1 MKRQQVR
8 ADVDVTFEWQVF
20 EVARDVMV
28 LDGWGNL
35 LGTFRT
41 MGGAVLAM
49 LAVEAGPPLCQDVHN
64 DNEAA

>member
-1 MKRQQVR
+1 MERRKVP
-8 ADVDVTFEWQVF
+8 AGADVTFEWQVF
-20 EVARDVMV
+20 EAAPGVMV

-49 LAVEAGPPLCQDVHN
+49 LAVEAGPPRCQAVHN
-64 DNEAA
+64 DNEIA